1 MLKRK
6 EIRRKSFI
14 FNGPPSYYVKKNL
27 RGLLSYKESHLHS
40 DYLIPNI
47 TLIQRFIQTS
57 ICKNIYSKNKHLF

>member
-27 RGLLSYKESHLHS
+27 RGLLSYNETHLHS
-40 DYLIPNI
+40 DYLNGI
-47 TLIQRFIQTS
+47 S
-57 ICKNIYSKNKHLF
+57 C